1 MSKNNNGWPSI
12 TNVFQQAKPDNAGTF
27 GQLVKWIAIGTL
39 FLFTLRL
46 IGEWF

>member
-1 MSKNNNGWPSI
+1 MSKNNNWPSI

-27 GQLVKWIAIGTL
+27 GQLVKWIAIGTVV
-39 FLFTLRL
+39 LFTLRL

>member
-27 GQLVKWIAIGTL
+27 GQLVKWIAIGTVV
-39 FLFTLRL
+39 LFTLRCV
-46 IGEWF
+46 GEWF

>member
-27 GQLVKWIAIGTL
+27 GQLVKWIAIGTVVL
-39 FLFTLRL
+39 FSLRV
-46 IGEWF
+46 IGAIF